1 MLLLTLTPNQSQQ
14 MAVPEPELRIY
25 KQIKQDLSQVVCKN

>member
-25 KQIKQDLSQVVCKN
+25 KQIKIVKIERK